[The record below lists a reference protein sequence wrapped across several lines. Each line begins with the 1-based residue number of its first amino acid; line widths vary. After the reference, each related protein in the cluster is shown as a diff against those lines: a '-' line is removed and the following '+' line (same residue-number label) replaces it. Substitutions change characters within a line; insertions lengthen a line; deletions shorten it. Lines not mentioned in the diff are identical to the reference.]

1 MLARTPWFGRR
12 GSLII
17 PAGLSGAGLCTRNR
31 GRCLIPAVSR
41 SATAPMRAA
50 QVRLPGR
57 GIDPAEVGLPVGLPD
72 MATEPGGQQVID
84 ITAGCGILNMRVEGT
99 EDDN

>member
-1 MLARTPWFGRR
+1 LTRCYRTDAR
-12 GSLII
+12 
-17 PAGLSGAGLCTRNR
+17 
-31 GRCLIPAVSR
+31 
-41 SATAPMRAA
+41 RAR
-50 QVRLPGR
+50 VRLPGR